1 MAMRQATTR
10 ATGSRVAAVRDVAD
24 IAGEDTRCAGDP
36 SGPCPAD
43 DLHLVL
49 LRRPPAV
56 RRPVWRQRPPRAQAA
71 AVDGQRAPERAAL
84 VARRRSRTAGVAL
97 LAQRPDVRGRPGPA
111 GEGALERAQGDAR
124 GGVVAGAAQRALELR
139 HGPHGGGRQAPPA
152 PALEDQPGYEPD
164 ARDDAGHDP
173 ADRRP

>member
-56 RRPVWRQRPPRAQAA
+56 RRPVWRERP
-71 AVDGQRAPERAAL
+71 
-84 VARRRSRTAGVAL
+84 
-97 LAQRPDVRGRPGPA
+97 
-111 GEGALERAQGDAR
+111 
-124 GGVVAGAAQRALELR
+124 
-139 HGPHGGGRQAPPA
+139 PPA
-152 PALEDQPGYEPD
+152 PAAGGGAPPR
-164 ARDDAGHDP
+164 ARRGPPLTASAPRSERRWSRVGAAG
-173 ADRRP
+173 RPE